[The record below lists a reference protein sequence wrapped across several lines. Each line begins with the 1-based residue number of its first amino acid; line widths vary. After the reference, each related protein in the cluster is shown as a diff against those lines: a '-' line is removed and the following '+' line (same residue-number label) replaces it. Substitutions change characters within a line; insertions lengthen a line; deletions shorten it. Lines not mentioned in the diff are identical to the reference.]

1 MNLVNYESMESFN
14 SQLKKVIRHKR
25 SWLCVGLDMNPEALG
40 KNDLTGLKEHSF
52 KVIDATREFAVAYKP
67 NFAFFERWG
76 SVGFAWLEEIVEYI
90 GNKHIKIADAK
101 RGDIGNTA
109 RQYAKSIFDHFRFD
123 SVTLNPYMGADSIM
137 PFIKDKN
144 KGAFILC
151 RTSNESAK
159 ELQNRL
165 VNGVPLYEKVAQL
178 VKDLNKLDNVGL
190 VVGATASNELDRI
203 RSIAPDASMLIPGVG
218 AQGGDLAHSLKAGN
232 RSGIGLINVSRDI
245 SFRGDMSEEVI
256 HKAASGY
263 VEKMREL
270 MS

>member
-1 MNLVNYESMESFN
+1 MNLVNYLAMESFN
-14 SQLKKVIRHKR
+14 SQLKEVVRHKR

-52 KVIDATREFAVAYKP
+52 KVIDATREFAAAYKP

-76 SVGFAWLEEIVEYI
+76 AVGFAWLEEIVEYI
-90 GNKHIKIADAK
+90 GNEHIKIADAK

-109 RQYAKSIFDHFRFD
+109 RQYAKSIFDHFGFD
-123 SVTLNPYMGADSIM
+123 SVTLNPYMGKDSIM
-137 PFIKDKN
+137 PFIKEKS

-159 ELQNRL
+159 DLQNQL
-165 VNGVPLYEKVAQL
+165 VNGVPLYEHVARL
-178 VKDLNKLDNVGL
+178 AKDLNKLDNVGL
-190 VVGATASNELDRI
+190 VVGATALDELDRI
-203 RSIAPDASMLIPGVG
+203 RSIVPDASLLIPGVG
-218 AQGGDLAHSLKAGN
+218 SQGGDLAYSLKAGN
-232 RSGIGLINVSRDI
+232 HSGVGLINVSRDI
-245 SFRGDMSEEVI
+245 SFRGDMNDEAI

>member
-1 MNLVNYESMESFN
+1 MDSFN
-14 SQLKKVIRHKR
+14 SYLKKVVRHKC
-25 SWLCVGLDMNPEALG
+25 SWLCVGLDMNPDALG
-40 KNDLTGLKEHSF
+40 KNDLTCLKEHSF
-52 KVIDATREFAVAYKP
+52 RVIDATREFAVAYKP

-76 SVGFAWLEEIVEYI
+76 AVGFAWLEEIVEYI
-90 GNKHIKIADAK
+90 GNEHIKIADAK

-109 RQYAKSIFDHFRFD
+109 KQYAKSIFDHFGFD
-123 SVTLNPYMGADSIM
+123 SVTLNPYMGTDSIM
-137 PFIKDKN
+137 PFIKEKN

-151 RTSNESAK
+151 RTSNNSAK
-159 ELQNRL
+159 DIQNHK
-165 VNGVPLYEKVAQL
+165 VNGVPLYEHVAQL
-178 VKDLNKLDNVGL
+178 VKNLNKLNNVGL
-190 VVGATASNELDRI
+190 VVGATAPDELDRI
-203 RSIAPDASMLIPGVG
+203 RSIVPDASLLIPGVG

-245 SFRGDMSEEVI
+245 SFRGDMSEEAI